1 MIVKVPIFAEQ
12 LEDEG
17 LLTLLAFC
25 TRIADRYGYQETYSI
40 HVDDVT
46 RICNKRKDGLAV
58 WIQSDPILNE
68 WLDVGQLYDDVLIF
82 HWRREPPKHKFGK
95 ASRNTNLIE
104 KELVDHRQQMI
115 WAYLLGC
122 LNTNL
127 LLDEDDDRDWLRN
140 TFGQKT
146 FNMTREPLGYTK
158 KVDR

>member
-25 TRIADRYGYQETYSI
+25 TRIADRYGYQETYSLHI
-40 HVDDVT
+40 DDVT

-68 WLDVGQLYDDVLIF
+68 WLDVGHLYDDVLIF

-127 LLDEDDDRDWLRN
+127 LLDEDEDRDWLRN

-158 KVDR
+158 KADR